1 MKLQCILTFF
11 DIFEIKK
18 MKFSSP
24 YNKTNLFYSIIL
36 ACGSVTG
43 MILCLCLWPQLKSR
57 IELLELFLTSENIAS
72 IGEGWHFIAG
82 AGGKWI
88 VCALILFL
96 FIYTSNQLGKQKV
109 A

>member
-1 MKLQCILTFF
+1 MRLQYLLTFL

-43 MILCLCLWPQLKSR
+43 VILHLCL
-57 IELLELFLTSENIAS
+57 
-72 IGEGWHFIAG
+72 
-82 AGGKWI
+82 
-88 VCALILFL
+88 
-96 FIYTSNQLGKQKV
+96 
-109 A
+109 